1 MTQSELFMLRAL
13 ELAKLGTG
21 AVSPNPRVGCVIV
34 HQDKIV
40 GEGWHNVFGGPH
52 AEVNAIESVVDK
64 SVLHESTVYV
74 TLEPCSHTGKTPPC
88 ADLLIRSKIPRVII
102 AVEDPNPL
110 VAGQGIRKLT
120 EAGVQVSVGLLSK
133 EAALVNSQFFISIKT
148 KRPYVILKWA
158 QTADGFIAPL
168 NRERKSISNTIST
181 QLVHKWRAEV
191 DAILVGSDTI
201 LHDDPQLNVRQW
213 AGRNPTRVVLDRN
226 LKLSRDLNVFKQGQ
240 KTICYNLQSDS
251 AQGDLIFIKL
261 PEVNFLA
268 SMLQNLIEQGIQSLL
283 VEGGATIHALFITAN
298 CWDEARIVH
307 APIKFNEGV
316 SAPVI
321 SGSITAKRRLNEDF
335 LEILKNDLAS

>member
-40 GEGWHNVFGGPH
+40 GEGWHNVFGEPH

-133 EAALVNSQFFISIKT
+133 EAALVNSQFFVSIKT

-168 NRERKSISNTIST
+168 NRERKWISGARSR
-181 QLVHKWRAEV
+181 QLVHKWRTEL
-191 DAILVGSDTI
+191 DAILIGSDTAI
-201 LHDDPQLNVRQW
+201 HDDPQLNVREW
-213 AGRNPTRVVLDRN
+213 VGRNPIRIVLDRN
-226 LKLSRDLNVFKQGQ
+226 LKLSSDLRIFNGSQQ
-240 KTICYNLQSDS
+240 TICYNLEVDKAERNLSFVKLS
-251 AQGDLIFIKL
+251 KTNFLLEMLGDLANRG
-261 PEVNFLA
+261 V
-268 SMLQNLIEQGIQSLL
+268 QSLMI
-283 VEGGATIHALFITAN
+283 EGGSTLHTLFIEAN
-298 CWDEARIVH
+298 LWNEARIFYS
-307 APIKFNEGV
+307 PIKFNEGIR
-316 SAPVI
+316 APV
-321 SGSITAKRRLNEDF
+321 LNGIKSNGFYLDNDF
-335 LEILKNDLAS
+335 LEILLNQTH